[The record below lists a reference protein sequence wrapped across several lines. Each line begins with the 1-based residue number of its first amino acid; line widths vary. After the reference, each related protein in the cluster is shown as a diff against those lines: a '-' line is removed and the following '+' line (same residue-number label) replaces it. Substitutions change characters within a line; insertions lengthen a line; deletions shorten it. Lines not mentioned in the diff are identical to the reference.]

1 MIFIIISYIELSSAP
16 WSFEIT
22 ISSELDDLNGI
33 MYNHTFSHLSLSFS
47 SVAQCVVQFDLPEQY
62 PDQPPLFTLV
72 SVTPPSIPSQT
83 ILDLLEEQVGVT
95 SLVLEIFYFSFF
107 LQISWTI

>member
-1 MIFIIISYIELSSAP
+1 MQSRVLSS
-16 WSFEIT
+16 
-22 ISSELDDLNGI
+22 
-33 MYNHTFSHLSLSFS
+33 LSP
-47 SVAQCVVQFDLPEQY
+47 VAQCVVQFDLPEQY

-95 SLVLEIFYFSFF
+95 SPVSEIFLLFIF
-107 LQISWTI
+107 LQISWTIVHGGQKIELPQKIHASRG